1 MDTPVLQ
8 TAEAL
13 ARIQADLAAGRSS
26 HLVVTGGSMVPF
38 LRHKKN
44 AVVLTS
50 PTLPY
55 RRGDILLYLR
65 RADWCILHRVVR
77 VKVDGTLVMCGDAQ
91 TALEVIRPEQ
101 VVAQVSHVR
110 HGARITACSSLPLRA
125 AVALWQLLRP
135 VRRPL
140 LAVMVGVHRLLGGKD
155 S

>member
-13 ARIQADLAAGRSS
+13 EKIRADLAAGRSS

-38 LRHKKN
+38 LRHKKS

-50 PTLPY
+50 PTPPY

-91 TALEVIRPEQ
+91 TALETIRPEQ

-110 HGARITACSSLPLRA
+110 HGARITDCGAWHLRA

-140 LAVMVGVHRLLGGKD
+140 LAVMVRVHRLLGGKN

>member
-13 ARIQADLAAGRSS
+13 EKIRADLAAGRPC

-38 LRHKKN
+38 LRHKKS

-50 PTLPY
+50 PSLPY

-77 VKVDGTLVMCGDAQ
+77 VLDDGTLVMCGDAQ
-91 TALEVIRPEQ
+91 TVLERIRPDQ

-110 HGARITACSSLPLRA
+110 HGAKITDCGAWHLRA
-125 AVALWQLLRP
+125 AVAVWMALRI

-140 LAVMVGVHRLLGGKD
+140 LAVMVRLHRAFVRE
-155 S
+155 

>member
-8 TAEAL
+8 TVEAL
-13 ARIQADLAAGRSS
+13 EKIRADLAAGRSS

-38 LRHKKN
+38 LRHKKS
-44 AVVLTS
+44 AVVLTA
-50 PTLPY
+50 PTPPY

-110 HGARITACSSLPLRA
+110 HGTKITACGAWHLRT
-125 AVALWQLLRP
+125 AVAVWMALRI

-140 LAVMVGVHRLLGGKD
+140 LAGMVRASRAFVRE
-155 S
+155 

>member
-1 MDTPVLQ
+1 MDAPVLH
-8 TAEAL
+8 TDEAL

-38 LRHKKN
+38 LRHKKS
-44 AVVLTS
+44 AVILTA
-50 PTLPY
+50 PTPPY

-65 RADWCILHRVVR
+65 APGWCILHRVQR
-77 VKVDGTLVMCGDAQ
+77 VAPDGTLIMCGDAQ
-91 TALEVIRPEQ
+91 TGLEPIHPQQVI
-101 VVAQVSHVR
+101 AQVSHVR

-125 AVALWQLLRP
+125 AVVLWQLLRP

-140 LAVMVGVHRLLGGKD
+140 LAVMVRVHRLLGGKD

>member
-8 TAEAL
+8 TAEGL
-13 ARIQADLAAGRSS
+13 ARIRADLAAGRSS

-38 LRHKKN
+38 LRHQKS
-44 AVVLTS
+44 AVVLTA
-50 PTLPY
+50 PTPPY

-65 RADWCILHRVVR
+65 GPEWCILHRVVR

-91 TALEVIRPEQ
+91 VALERIRPEQ

-110 HGARITACSSLPLRA
+110 RGAKITDCRAWYLRA
-125 AVALWQLLRP
+125 AVAVWMALRP

-140 LAVMVGVHRLLGGKD
+140 LAVMVRVHRAIIRN
-155 S
+155 

>member
-8 TAEAL
+8 TVEAL
-13 ARIQADLAAGRSS
+13 EKIRADLAAGRSS

-38 LRHKKN
+38 LRHKKS
-44 AVVLTS
+44 AVVLTA
-50 PTLPY
+50 PTPPY

-110 HGARITACSSLPLRA
+110 HGTKITACGAWHLRT
-125 AVALWQLLRP
+125 AVAVWMALRI

-140 LAVMVGVHRLLGGKD
+140 LAVMVRASRAFVRE
-155 S
+155 

>member
-13 ARIQADLAAGRSS
+13 AKIRADVAAGRSS

-38 LRHKKN
+38 LRHKKS

-50 PTLPY
+50 PTPPY

-110 HGARITACSSLPLRA
+110 HGTKITDCGAWHLRC
-125 AVALWQLLRP
+125 AVAIWMALRI

-140 LAVMVGVHRLLGGKD
+140 LAVMVRLHRAFVRE
-155 S
+155 

>member
-13 ARIQADLAAGRSS
+13 EKIRADLAAGRSS

-38 LRHKKN
+38 LRHKKS

-77 VKVDGTLVMCGDAQ
+77 VRSDGTLVMCGDAQ

-110 HGARITACSSLPLRA
+110 HGARITACSSLLLRA

-140 LAVMVGVHRLLGGKD
+140 LAVMVRVHRLLGGKD

>member
-1 MDTPVLQ
+1 MDAPVLH
-8 TAEAL
+8 TDEAL

-38 LRHKKN
+38 LRHKKS
-44 AVVLTS
+44 AVVLTA
-50 PTLPY
+50 PTPPY

-65 RADWCILHRVVR
+65 RSDWCILHRVVR
-77 VKVDGTLVMCGDAQ
+77 VQKDGTLVMCGDAQ
-91 TALEVIRPEQ
+91 TALEIIHPEQ

-110 HGARITACSSLPLRA
+110 HGARITACSSLPLRT

-140 LAVMVGVHRLLGGKD
+140 LAVMVRVHRLLGGKD

>member
-13 ARIQADLAAGRSS
+13 EKIRADLAAGRPC

-38 LRHKKN
+38 LRHKKS

-50 PTLPY
+50 PTPPY

-65 RADWCILHRVVR
+65 RSDWCILHRVVR
-77 VKVDGTLVMCGDAQ
+77 VQKDGTLVMCGDAQ
-91 TALEVIRPEQ
+91 TALEIIRPEQ

-110 HGARITACSSLPLRA
+110 HGAKITDCGAWHLRT
-125 AVALWQLLRP
+125 AVALWMALRF

-140 LAVMVGVHRLLGGKD
+140 LAVMVRLHRMIVRE
-155 S
+155 